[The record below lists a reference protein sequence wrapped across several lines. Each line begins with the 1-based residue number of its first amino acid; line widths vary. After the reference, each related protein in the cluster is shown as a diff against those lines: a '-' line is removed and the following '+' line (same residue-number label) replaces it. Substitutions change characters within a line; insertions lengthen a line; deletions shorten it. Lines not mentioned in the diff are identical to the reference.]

1 MMGSSRSRNYNF
13 LLLLLIITIFLVFL
27 THETVAFGAGNIPS
41 YAYLEDKAFRH
52 GDIEDVLSEIAK
64 KAGGGFLG
72 GIGAKKFGG
81 LDIKR
86 VYFGNWL
93 RDYSQAMDVAGL
105 SKLARQTIINLVM
118 ALGFLA
124 HGYATDEFEV
134 TEDRL
139 GVYLPVE
146 HIDNPKGYNEGK
158 DARTVHPGLRGPI
171 DPQELQIDHRTGMK
185 NYIANENGTWDTSA
199 ACIRRT
205 LLKCIEVGRRA
216 KGGNDADSYEAYR
229 LLGTALHTLEDLTA
243 HSNWCELSLRRLGHG
258 EVFCHVGDACQIDT
272 PSGRAPPLITGVFG
286 AADFLHSLLG
296 EASDHISE
304 ASVSDLSKAMNTA
317 RSAPGSDPSGDAL
330 RSLFFQ
336 IPSGNSGNELSREF
350 DNLSEI
356 RNRTAPNSGFD
367 PAQMSPQELHATLWK
382 VLKFRDNVCKSIER
396 TIEKIPGLSALS
408 EKISNGV
415 NKFVFTTLEPYLKPI
430 MQSATGTLHSG
441 SAAVINKQEQFEV
454 FDNPHADDP
463 THSLLSKDHFGLI
476 LNEPAGN
483 LAKIIVK
490 HAVNGVV
497 QAWGS
502 TSVDPYQTVNKILE
516 AFHHPYFV
524 DGISDVQ
531 REMGEYMRDWIGKMS
546 SHDREYVLGALTK
559 DSVRNGRNKRRG
571 HVSDQPQGCCGGH
584 GSATFGQHMQGILPN
599 SQSNSFM
606 GKLSTQIPGY
616 SQMQSFG
623 AGMGREM
630 NPNEVPV
637 QSYGGVNPDVN
648 RPPPNYGQ
656 QPVSG
661 GFPMNSTSM
670 GGGMIMPDSECPV
683 SPAGYGPGPGGFS
696 LPEPMNNYQSN
707 NMVDPR
713 SQSMSFPSTASDG
726 PPPPIRHDSYPI
738 PPGQNYGQND
748 YANQA
753 FSGPP
758 MHSNTWSQNDSWNS
772 NNSQPPSS
780 GYSQYQQRPPPPAA
794 WGIPGG
800 QPQQEFPSQQCS
812 HPTNQ
817 GPPPQDFPP
826 QAWPHPSNQGPPP
839 SGGGYPSGG
848 YPGGGY

>member
-1 MMGSSRSRNYNF
+1 MSKRSKNYD
-13 LLLLLIITIFLVFL
+13 LLLLLFVITILLVFL
-27 THETVAFGAGNIPS
+27 VDQSVAFGAGNIPS

-64 KAGGGFLG
+64 KAGGGILG

-86 VYFGNWL
+86 IYFGNWL
-93 RDYSQAMDVAGL
+93 RDYSFAFRFFFLQNEITFKLMLTEILNSYRQAMDVAGL

-171 DPQELQIDHRTGMK
+171 DPQELQIDPRTGMK

-216 KGGNDADSYEAYR
+216 KGGNADSYEAYR

-258 EVFCHVGDACQIDT
+258 QVFCHVGDSCQIDT
-272 PSGRAPPLITGVFG
+272 PSGRAPPLVTGVFG

-304 ASVSDLSKAMNTA
+304 ASVSDLTKAMNTA
-317 RSAPGSDPSGDAL
+317 RSSPGSDPSGDAL

-336 IPSGNSGNELSREF
+336 IPSGGGKDLSREF

-356 RNRTAPNSGFD
+356 RSRTAPNSGFD
-367 PAQMSPQELHATLWK
+367 PAQMSPQELHSTLWK

-396 TIEKIPGLSALS
+396 TIEKIPGLSTLS
-408 EKISNGV
+408 EKISNAV

-441 SAAVINKQEQFEV
+441 SAAVIDKQEQYEV
-454 FDNPHADDP
+454 FDNAYADDP
-463 THSLLSKDHFGLI
+463 THSLLSKDHFALI

-490 HAVNGVV
+490 HAVKGVV

-502 TSVDPYQTVNKILE
+502 ASVDPYQTVNKILE

-524 DGISDVQ
+524 DGSSDVQ

-546 SHDREYVLGALTK
+546 SHDRDYVLAALTK

-571 HVSDQPQGCCGGH
+571 HVNDQQQGCCGGH
-584 GSATFGQHMQGILPN
+584 GSATFGQHMQGIVPN
-599 SQSNSFM
+599 TQSNSFM
-606 GKLSTQIPGY
+606 GKISSQIPGY
-616 SQMQSFG
+616 SQMQALG
-623 AGMGREM
+623 GGMGRDM
-630 NPNEVPV
+630 NLNQAPIQN
-637 QSYGGVNPDVN
+637 YGGGTNPHPTAIPDAN
-648 RPPPNYGQ
+648 RTSSFPTA
-656 QPVSG
+656 G
-661 GFPMNSTSM
+661 GGYPMNSTTG
-670 GGGMIMPDSECPV
+670 GGGMIMPDGECPL
-683 SPAGYGPGPGGFS
+683 SPAEYGPGPGGFS
-696 LPEPMNNYQSN
+696 IPEPMPSHSQ
-707 NMVDPR
+707 VDPR
-713 SQSMSFPSTASDG
+713 SQSVSFPSASDG
-726 PPPPIRHDSYPI
+726 PPPIRHDSYPAPRGPDYRQNSYPNQGFPA
-738 PPGQNYGQND
+738 PPV
-748 YANQA
+748 
-753 FSGPP
+753 
-758 MHSNTWSQNDSWNS
+758 HSNTWSQNDSWNPA
-772 NNSQPPSS
+772 SQPQP
-780 GYSQYQQRPPPPAA
+780 GYPNYEQRPPPPAA
-794 WGIPGG
+794 WGFPGD
-800 QPQQEFPSQQCS
+800 QQQ
-812 HPTNQ
+812 N
-817 GPPPQDFPP
+817 FPP
-826 QAWPHPSNQGPPP
+826 NAWPHPSNQAPPP
-839 SGGGYPSGG
+839 PGGGGYP
-848 YPGGGY
+848 YGGGY

>member
-1 MMGSSRSRNYNF
+1 M
-13 LLLLLIITIFLVFL
+13 
-27 THETVAFGAGNIPS
+27 E
-41 YAYLEDKAFRH
+41 
-52 GDIEDVLSEIAK
+52 
-64 KAGGGFLG
+64 
-72 GIGAKKFGG
+72 KF
-81 LDIKR
+81 
-86 VYFGNWL
+86 F
-93 RDYSQAMDVAGL
+93 
-105 SKLARQTIINLVM
+105 
-118 ALGFLA
+118 
-124 HGYATDEFEV
+124 
-134 TEDRL
+134 
-139 GVYLPVE
+139 
-146 HIDNPKGYNEGK
+146 
-158 DARTVHPGLRGPI
+158 
-171 DPQELQIDHRTGMK
+171 
-185 NYIANENGTWDTSA
+185 
-199 ACIRRT
+199 
-205 LLKCIEVGRRA
+205 
-216 KGGNDADSYEAYR
+216 
-229 LLGTALHTLEDLTA
+229 
-243 HSNWCELSLRRLGHG
+243 
-258 EVFCHVGDACQIDT
+258 HVGDACQIDT

-304 ASVSDLSKAMNTA
+304 ASCT
-317 RSAPGSDPSGDAL
+317 GSDPSGDAL

-356 RNRTAPNSGFD
+356 RNRL
-367 PAQMSPQELHATLWK
+367 EI
-382 VLKFRDNVCKSIER
+382 RDNVCKSSKDYR
-396 TIEKIPGLSALS
+396 KDPGSHSSSRRLNRF
-408 EKISNGV
+408 E
-415 NKFVFTTLEPYLKPI
+415 YLKPLCNP
-430 MQSATGTLHSG
+430 QQALHSG

-463 THSLLSKDHFGLI
+463 THSLLKDHFGLI

-571 HVSDQPQGCCGGH
+571 H
-584 GSATFGQHMQGILPN
+584 PN

-670 GGGMIMPDSECPV
+670 GGG
-683 SPAGYGPGPGGFS
+683 
-696 LPEPMNNYQSN
+696 
-707 NMVDPR
+707 
-713 SQSMSFPSTASDG
+713 
-726 PPPPIRHDSYPI
+726 
-738 PPGQNYGQND
+738 
-748 YANQA
+748 
-753 FSGPP
+753 
-758 MHSNTWSQNDSWNS
+758 
-772 NNSQPPSS
+772 
-780 GYSQYQQRPPPPAA
+780 
-794 WGIPGG
+794 
-800 QPQQEFPSQQCS
+800 
-812 HPTNQ
+812 
-817 GPPPQDFPP
+817 
-826 QAWPHPSNQGPPP
+826 
-839 SGGGYPSGG
+839 
-848 YPGGGY
+848 

>member
-1 MMGSSRSRNYNF
+1 MAKRPRNDQLM
-13 LLLLLIITIFLVFL
+13 LLLVVIIILLVFL
-27 THETVAFGAGNIPS
+27 VDESVAFGAGNIPS

-64 KAGGGFLG
+64 KAGGGILG

-105 SKLARQTIINLVM
+105 SKLAKQTIINLVM

-134 TEDRL
+134 TEERL

-146 HIDNPKGYNEGK
+146 HIDNPKGYNDGQ
-158 DARTVHPGLRGPI
+158 DARNVHPGLRGPI
-171 DPQELQIDHRTGMK
+171 DPQELQIDPRTGMK

-243 HSNWCELSLRRLGHG
+243 HSNWCELSLRRLGHSQ
-258 EVFCHVGDACQIDT
+258 VFCHVGDSCQIDT
-272 PSGRAPPLITGVFG
+272 PSGRAPPLVTGVFG

-304 ASVSDLSKAMNTA
+304 ASVSDLTKAMSSA
-317 RSAPGSDPSGDAL
+317 RSSPGSDSSDAAL

-336 IPSGNSGNELSREF
+336 MPSGGGQDLSREF

-356 RNRTAPNSGFD
+356 RSRTAPNSGFD
-367 PAQMSPQELHATLWK
+367 PAQMSPQELHSTLWK

-396 TIEKIPGLSALS
+396 TIEKIPGLSTLS
-408 EKISNGV
+408 EKISNAV
-415 NKFVFTTLEPYLKPI
+415 NRFVFTTLEPYLKPI

-441 SAAVINKQEQFEV
+441 SAAVINKQEQYEV
-454 FDNPHADDP
+454 FDNAFADDP
-463 THSLLSKDHFGLI
+463 THSLLSKDHFALI

-490 HAVNGVV
+490 HAVKGVV

-502 TSVDPYQTVNKILE
+502 TSVDPYHTINKILE

-524 DGISDVQ
+524 DGSSDVQ

-546 SHDREYVLGALTK
+546 SQDREYVLSALTK
-559 DSVRNGRNKRRG
+559 DSVRHGRNKRRG
-571 HVSDQPQGCCGGH
+571 HVDDQQQGCCGGH
-584 GSATFGQHMQGILPN
+584 GSATFGQHMQGIMPN

-606 GKLSTQIPGY
+606 GKLSNQIPGY
-616 SQMQSFG
+616 NQLQGFG
-623 AGMGREM
+623 AGIGRDM
-630 NPNEVPV
+630 NPNEIPV
-637 QSYGGVNPDVN
+637 QNYGGGVPSHQGPIVPGTT
-648 RPPPNYGQ
+648 RPSTYGIQ
-656 QPVSG
+656 TATEGYSMGPGSG
-661 GFPMNSTSM
+661 
-670 GGGMIMPDSECPV
+670 GGGMIMPDADCPL
-683 SPAGYGPGPGGFS
+683 SPVGYGPGPGGLS
-696 LPEPMNNYQSN
+696 IPEPMANQPGADS
-707 NMVDPR
+707 R
-713 SQSMSFPSTASDG
+713 SQTISFPTTSG
-726 PPPPIRHDSYPI
+726 GPPPIRHDSYPAPGMPNYQQSSYNNSHFPT
-738 PPGQNYGQND
+738 PPTH
-748 YANQA
+748 AK
-753 FSGPP
+753 
-758 MHSNTWSQNDSWNS
+758 TWSEHDAWGPV
-772 NNSQPPSS
+772 SQPPAECA
-780 GYSQYQQRPPPPAA
+780 QYDQRPPPPAA
-794 WGIPGG
+794 WAFPG
-800 QPQQEFPSQQCS
+800 SQQQQ
-812 HPTNQ
+812 P
-817 GPPPQDFPP
+817 FPP
-826 QAWPHPSNQGPPP
+826 QAWPHPSHQGPPP
-839 SGGGYPSGG
+839 PPPPGGGGYP
-848 YPGGGY
+848 YPSYGGGY

>member
-81 LDIKR
+81 LNIKR

-330 RSLFFQ
+330 R
-336 IPSGNSGNELSREF
+336 
-350 DNLSEI
+350 
-356 RNRTAPNSGFD
+356 NRTAPNSGFD

-584 GSATFGQHMQGILPN
+584 GSATFGQHMQGILVCYFLLILD
-599 SQSNSFM
+599 SFFM
-606 GKLSTQIPGY
+606 STDRQTFWGY
-616 SQMQSFG
+616 
-623 AGMGREM
+623 
-630 NPNEVPV
+630 V
-637 QSYGGVNPDVN
+637 
-648 RPPPNYGQ
+648 
-656 QPVSG
+656 
-661 GFPMNSTSM
+661 
-670 GGGMIMPDSECPV
+670 
-683 SPAGYGPGPGGFS
+683 
-696 LPEPMNNYQSN
+696 
-707 NMVDPR
+707 
-713 SQSMSFPSTASDG
+713 
-726 PPPPIRHDSYPI
+726 
-738 PPGQNYGQND
+738 
-748 YANQA
+748 
-753 FSGPP
+753 
-758 MHSNTWSQNDSWNS
+758 
-772 NNSQPPSS
+772 
-780 GYSQYQQRPPPPAA
+780 
-794 WGIPGG
+794 
-800 QPQQEFPSQQCS
+800 
-812 HPTNQ
+812 
-817 GPPPQDFPP
+817 
-826 QAWPHPSNQGPPP
+826 
-839 SGGGYPSGG
+839 
-848 YPGGGY
+848 